1 MRYKKIKNWVEPC
14 SNVYRVDVQEHTTRI
29 GAAHY
34 QPAYENF
41 GLQLISK
48 LHAAMNNV
56 AGTLIT

>member
-1 MRYKKIKNWVEPC
+1 
-14 SNVYRVDVQEHTTRI
+14 VDVQEHTTRI